1 MAVGTEPSAP
11 PARPVDVD
19 TAFWLWVVALPLMVA
34 GYVIDLVAADSRPD
48 GLVIAIS
55 LVFVA
60 VLAAVVA
67 TFLFLLRQGYRWAR
81 TLLTGG
87 ALASVVYSTMNL
99 FTGQR
104 AMPVEIGYSA
114 AAIFGSVLLAGGV
127 YLLHRKDA
135 HEFFNR

>member
-1 MAVGTEPSAP
+1 MAVVTEPSAP

-19 TAFWLWVVALPLMVA
+19 TAFWLWVVALPLMVT

-48 GLVIAIS
+48 GLIIAIS
-55 LVFVA
+55 LVFVG
-60 VLAAVVA
+60 VLTAVVA
-67 TFLFLLRQGYRWAR
+67 TFLMLMRQGYRWAR

-87 ALASVVYSTMNL
+87 ALASVVYSAMNL

-104 AMPVEIGYSA
+104 PMPVEIGYAA

>member
-1 MAVGTEPSAP
+1 MAVVTEPSAP

-19 TAFWLWVVALPLMVA
+19 TAFWLWVVALPLMVTA
-34 GYVIDLVAADSRPD
+34 YVIDLLAADSGPD
-48 GLVIAIS
+48 GLILAIS
-55 LVFVA
+55 LVFVG
-60 VLAAVVA
+60 VLTAVVA
-67 TFLFLLRQGYRWAR
+67 TFLLLMRQGYRWAR

-87 ALASVVYSTMNL
+87 ALASVVYSAMNL

-104 AMPVEIGYSA
+104 PMPVEIGYSA

>member
-1 MAVGTEPSAP
+1 MAVVTEPSAP

-34 GYVIDLVAADSRPD
+34 GYVIDLLAADSRPD
-48 GLVIAIS
+48 GLVITIS

-67 TFLFLLRQGYRWAR
+67 TFLFLMRQGYRWAR